1 VEKLWLEHLYRSRGV
16 APGPSQNS
24 MASDK
29 RLAPGEAFIL
39 LTAAYLH
46 DIGMQNEQF
55 AGGDIE

>member
-1 VEKLWLEHLYRSRGV
+1 
-16 APGPSQNS
+16 